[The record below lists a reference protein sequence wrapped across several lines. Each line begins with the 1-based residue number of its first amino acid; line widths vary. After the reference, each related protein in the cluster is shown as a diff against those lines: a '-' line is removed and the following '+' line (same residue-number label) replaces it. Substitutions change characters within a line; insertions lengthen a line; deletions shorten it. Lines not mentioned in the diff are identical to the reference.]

1 MSHSTRNLEH
11 MLAELDAYLIR
22 ENLSQ
27 KTIQQY
33 RTTFRAL
40 KKFAIKQQKKDYSD
54 DFGNAFLRCKFNV
67 SRYAKGYYPTRIAN
81 AIRVVWMLN
90 SLSKDKKIKTIYH
103 HNQPSIFPPDFQ
115 KIFNE
120 YKEEYFYHSKS
131 LHTWVRIHDLIVKF
145 LKFIITKK
153 VTSFSD
159 LRPKHIEAYFCG
171 ISGLSKM
178 ALATERQRL
187 KKFLLFL
194 VNHQYVQS
202 NLIDFLPHIILYRK
216 SKAPSIWN
224 EKEIKE
230 LLLSI
235 DRNSAIGKRDYAMLL
250 LAIQMGLRSSDILNL
265 KLTNLTWSQNPQE
278 CAIDFVQTKT
288 GKQFSQPM
296 PYDVATAL
304 VDYLKN
310 ARPESADPHIF
321 LRHGSHIGKLQGAT
335 GRIYNLLERANIKI
349 TNRKHGFH
357 SLRHTFATR
366 LVSNGTPLKVVSELM
381 GHTSVIST
389 GTYITVDLKTLRNCA
404 LKPMELK
411 NERK

>member
-1 MSHSTRNLEH
+1 MSLSPQNLGN
-11 MLAELDAYLIR
+11 MLAKLDAYLIQ
-22 ENLSQ
+22 ENLSL

-40 KKFAIKQQKKDYSD
+40 KRFAIEQQKKDYSD
-54 DFGNAFLRCKFNV
+54 DLCNDFLHYKFNV
-67 SRYAKGYYPTRIAN
+67 SRYAKGYLPPRIAN

-90 SLSKDKKIKTIYH
+90 SLSKNETLKTIYH

-115 KIFNE
+115 KILRE
-120 YKEEYFYHSKS
+120 YKNEYFYHSKS
-131 LHTWVRIHDLIVKF
+131 LHTWIRINDLIVKF
-145 LKFIITKK
+145 FEFIISQK
-153 VTSFSD
+153 VTSFSA
-159 LRPKHIEAYFCG
+159 LNAKHIEAYFG
-171 ISGLSKM
+171 SISNLSKM
-178 ALATERQRL
+178 SLATERQRL

-194 VNHQYVQS
+194 EKHQYVQS
-202 NLIDFLPHIILYRK
+202 KLSDFLPRVILYRK
-216 SKAPSIWN
+216 SHIPSIWN
-224 EKEIKE
+224 EKEIKK

-235 DRNSAIGKRDYAMLL
+235 DRNSATGKRDYAMLL

-265 KLTNLTWSQNPQE
+265 KLTNLIWSKNPQE
-278 CAIDFVQTKT
+278 CAINFIQTKT

-310 ARPESADPHIF
+310 ARPESADLHVF

-335 GRIYNLLERANIKI
+335 GRIYNLLKKANVKI
-349 TNRKHGFH
+349 VNRKHGFH

-366 LVSNGTPLKVVSELM
+366 LVSCGTPLKIVSELM
-381 GHTSVIST
+381 GHTSIIST
-389 GTYITVDLKTLRNCA
+389 GTYIAVDFQSLRNCS